1 MGVKFSVEMIK
12 CSWSRYVKFIWFCS
26 IDAYLFCLQKY
37 LADNPLYEKK
47 YKEERDKALSQHKA
61 VKKVEQQ
68 NKAQKDKDEVKQK
81 NSEKDAR
88 VRENEKKWDKSVD
101 DLDDNSSSGKKQ
113 ETSKNQI
120 KVSLKD
126 QKNENSEK
134 GFGKFNWT
142 KDKKAEE
149 QKNGQKTP
157 EAGQEKDKGKIN
169 FNISLTG
176 KTGRSVVGKTGVQ
189 KKNPLLPPWQP
200 VGKKSES
207 LGKTGGTASLDQF
220 LTTNTGEG
228 KIPVISE
235 KKKVSAKEILEAFS
249 GKYKEKEIGPSP
261 KKESDEEKMEVKE
274 KLEKTEKEK
283 VEEEDKRMMGIDP
296 DTEVPLA
303 EKKPPPPVSLNVP
316 LPDQKPSATIDD
328 NSVHKVFNTE
338 MTENIL
344 APVSVTIDLE
354 EIPDSDK
361 IASISTDV
369 KEIPMPVAVSTLRET
384 EEMTDVP
391 VFKKET
397 MVKQSVEL
405 ADIPVP
411 ETEETILKTVSG
423 KDLPFS
429 SPVMVGE
436 CELEELQNI
445 MEITSEKP
453 EESFGNQDSSEINTE
468 TKLNVVYPESDLK
481 IEKESEDAFGDIS
494 DMLETILNDA
504 KIDLDVENVEDL
516 DVSDSVDKMKK
527 DFRGETNEQPNEEK
541 DKADTKINKDT
552 LIAEEEYNLQ
562 ISKTVRLNKPE
573 DITLIKVSVEEAE
586 ISQLTGIDSFHL
598 PDNDLKEADISLPAK
613 IGRGHLLDVKKSD
626 MSSLPAN
633 SDSGHLSNNDFKE
646 KQADDSVKANDG
658 EKTDGSST
666 ETEEPV
672 SPSPP
677 ARGRGRG
684 RGRKRGRGRGR
695 GKAKTTPVRSTRSTR
710 AAKAAELEEES
721 VDFTD
726 FENNKSVLENVD
738 STNTS
743 NDSQSKDSK
752 IVENKIE
759 KAQLNETNK
768 DSKLLEKNKESEFN
782 LSVQVPKQEGSKS
795 KKSTSPRKRKTS
807 VKTDSLKT
815 EIETSDKEG
824 KNFHSLFI

>member
-1 MGVKFSVEMIK
+1 MIVFMVQICK
-12 CSWSRYVKFIWFCS
+12 ISLFCY
-26 IDAYLFCLQKY
+26 IGAYLFCSQKY

-47 YKEERDKALSQHKA
+47 YKEERDKVLSQHKA

-68 NKAQKDKDEVKQK
+68 KKAQKEKEDVKQK
-81 NSEKDAR
+81 NTEKDAR

-101 DLDDNSSSGKKQ
+101 DLDDGTSSGKKQ

-126 QKNENSEK
+126 QKSENSEK

-176 KTGRSVVGKTGVQ
+176 KTGRSIVGKTGVQ

-200 VGKKSES
+200 VGKKSET
-207 LGKTGGTASLDQF
+207 LGKTGGAASLDQF
-220 LTTNTGEG
+220 LTTNSGEG

-261 KKESDEEKMEVKE
+261 KKESDEEKMEIKE

-283 VEEEDKRMMGIDP
+283 AEEEDKRMMGIDP
-296 DTEVPLA
+296 DAEVPLA
-303 EKKPPPPVSLNVP
+303 EKKPPPPVSHTVS
-316 LPDQKPSATIDD
+316 LPDQKPSATIDE
-328 NSVHKVFNTE
+328 NNVHKVFNTE
-338 MTENIL
+338 MPENIL
-344 APVSVTIDLE
+344 ASVSVTIDLE

-361 IASISTDV
+361 TASKSTDV
-369 KEIPMPVAVSTLRET
+369 KEIPMPEAVSTIRET
-384 EEMTDVP
+384 IELTDIP
-391 VFKKET
+391 VSKEET
-397 MVKQSVEL
+397 MVKRNVEL
-405 ADIPVP
+405 ADIPIP
-411 ETEETILKTVSG
+411 ETETV

-429 SPVMVGE
+429 SPVTVGE
-436 CELEELQNI
+436 CDLEELQNI

-453 EESFGNQDSSEINTE
+453 EESLGNLDSSEINNE
-468 TKLNVVYPESDLK
+468 TKLNVVYQESDLK
-481 IEKESEDAFGDIS
+481 IEKENEDAFGDIS
-494 DMLETILNDA
+494 DMLETILNDP
-504 KIDLDVENVEDL
+504 KIDLNVENVEDL
-516 DVSDSVDKMKK
+516 DVNDTLDKMKK
-527 DFRGETNEQPNEEK
+527 EFRGETNEQSNEEK
-541 DKADTKINKDT
+541 GQVDIQIYTENQ
-552 LIAEEEYNLQ
+552 IAEVEDNLQ
-562 ISKTVRLNKPE
+562 TSKTAGLDKSE
-573 DITLIKVSVEEAE
+573 DITLIKVEETE
-586 ISQLTGIDSFHL
+586 VSQKKGIDSFHL
-598 PDNDLKEADISLPAK
+598 ADTDKKEAEISLPANN
-613 IGRGHLLDVKKSD
+613 GSNHLSDNDVKKAEISE
-626 MSSLPAN
+626 S
-633 SDSGHLSNNDFKE
+633 DFKE
-646 KQADDSVKANDG
+646 KQADESVKANEG

-695 GKAKTTPVRSTRSTR
+695 GKAKTTPVRSTRTTR
-710 AAKAAELEEES
+710 AAKAAELEEEPI
-721 VDFTD
+721 DITD

-738 STNTS
+738 STNTC
-743 NDSQSKDSK
+743 NDSQSKDSE
-752 IVENKIE
+752 IVENKIDNT
-759 KAQLNETNK
+759 QLNGTSK
-768 DSKLLEKNKESEFN
+768 DSKLLETNKESEFN
-782 LSVQVPKQEGSKS
+782 LSVQVPKPGGSKS

-807 VKTDSLKT
+807 VKTDTLKT

-824 KNFHSLFI
+824 KNFHGLFIQRSNCCVQTEKNVLIYN